1 MMILFKCEYCWTRG
15 LGDVNWVKGWHEGS
29 NGEGA
34 GVGWGVQNGVKRVFC
49 GQLVTEHQLILVED
63 SLNVL
68 IKQF

>member
-15 LGDVNWVKGWHEGS
+15 LGGANWVKGWHEGN
-29 NGEGA
+29 NGEGEG
-34 GVGWGVQNGVKRVFC
+34 GVHSGVKRVSC